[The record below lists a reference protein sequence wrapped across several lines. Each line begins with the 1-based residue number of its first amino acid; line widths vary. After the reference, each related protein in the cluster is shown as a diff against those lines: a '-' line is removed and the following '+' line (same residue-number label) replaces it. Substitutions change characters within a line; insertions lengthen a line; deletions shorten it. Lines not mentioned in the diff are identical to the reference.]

1 MSLVRIPVGTS
12 GLGMGTG
19 ANIQRAFNLVF
30 FSLLASS
37 CADFSCLVIAY
48 DNGRSALL
56 GEYSCMDG
64 TPTL

>member
-1 MSLVRIPVGTS
+1 
-12 GLGMGTG
+12 MGTG